1 MKINKLIIDST
12 NSVTDLCNLGA
23 KYGTDKSPY
32 NTEPGLHK
40 HSYTAVYDL
49 LFSAMRPCA
58 ANVAEIGIL
67 NNKSMKCWRD
77 YFEYATLIGFEYS
90 HALLDN
96 GKKDNLEDSEYIF
109 MDIKSDES
117 INKALEQ
124 AGCNYDIVIEDSTHE
139 FEDQIRFINHIHKWM
154 ISGAILVI
162 EDIFRSANEDDYRKA
177 LSHLEDYYSGAT
189 FIETNHANN
198 FSPGWNNDKLLI
210 LFKK

>member
-58 ANVAEIGIL
+58 ANIAEIGIL
-67 NNKSMKCWRD
+67 NNKSMKCWRE

-90 HALLDN
+90 NTLLDN
-96 GKKDNLEDSEYIF
+96 AKKDNLESSQYIF

-117 INKALEQ
+117 INSALEQ
-124 AGCNYDIVIEDSTHE
+124 ANCIYDIVIEDSTHV
-139 FEDQIRFINHIHKWM
+139 FEDQIRFINHIYKYM
-154 ISGAILVI
+154 ICGGILVI
-162 EDIFRSANEDDYRKA
+162 EDIFKSANENDYRNA
-177 LSHLEDYYSGAT
+177 LKHLDNEYSGAT
-189 FIETNHANN
+189 FIETNHVNN
-198 FSPGWNNDKLLI
+198 FSPGWDNDKLLV